1 VLSLMY
7 LPNLDQAKIIIMD
20 ISVITKLI
28 SVILAVSLA
37 SERLVTIIKTNISW
51 LQEPAPTV
59 PPVNNRAE
67 KIRRSVVM
75 LIAFLAAWV
84 TAGFLNK
91 DYSLWGTLK
100 LGTDETHI
108 PVVIIGLMASGG
120 SAFWTNLLGYVSAV
134 KDVNTQKKQVE
145 TLKMQAQLNAL
156 NIK

>member
-1 VLSLMY
+1 MLSLMY

-51 LQEPAPTV
+51 LQEPTPTV
-59 PPVNNRAE
+59 PPVNDRAE

-75 LIAFLAAWV
+75 VVSFLIAWV
-84 TAGFLNK
+84 TAK
-91 DYSLWGTLK
+91 YSNGDNSFFGVFKIGTYDT
-100 LGTDETHI
+100 GI
-108 PVVIIGLMASGG
+108 YVVIIALMASGG

-134 KDVNTQKKQVE
+134 KDVNTQKSQRE
-145 TLKMQAQLNAL
+145 TLKKQAQLNAL
-156 NIK
+156 NLK

>member
-1 VLSLMY
+1 VLSFTY

-37 SERLVTIIKTNISW
+37 SERLVTLIKTNISW

-67 KIRRSVVM
+67 KIRRSVLMVISF
-75 LIAFLAAWV
+75 LIAWV
-84 TAGFLNK
+84 TAT
-91 DYSLWGTLK
+91 YSNGNHDFFDTFK
-100 LGTDETHI
+100 IGHDDTGI
-108 PVVIIGLMASGG
+108 YVVIVGLMASGG

-134 KDVNTQKKQVE
+134 KDVNTQKSQRE
-145 TLKMQAQLNAL
+145 TLKKEAQLNAL
-156 NIK
+156 NLK